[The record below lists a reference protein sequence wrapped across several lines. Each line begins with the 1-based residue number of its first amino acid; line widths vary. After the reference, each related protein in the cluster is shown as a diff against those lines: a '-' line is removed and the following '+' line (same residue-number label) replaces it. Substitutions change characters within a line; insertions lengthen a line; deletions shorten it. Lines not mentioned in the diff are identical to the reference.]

1 MSAPHEPGGPRDS
14 LVRAQFAPDFRRSDP
29 GEPARLTLVLD
40 NHDTVARLVRV
51 ELAGPLARYTR
62 PRRQPRLELQS
73 RRQQEIPLEVRPE
86 ETRPEGGHAYDLHA
100 VVIDEKTEQVV
111 FTCTARIGV
120 EPSPSMAT
128 RPVGA
133 TPPVVQGEVPVQ
145 LRVHVRNDG
154 NIPLRVDA
162 QRVTMKYWVRDDDRR
177 REELMRIAR
186 RAIRGE
192 QSEPRTPQGLRPR
205 TSGQSVPRMSTG
217 RPARHTVEAVPTPTA
232 VIPRSSDEPGLVP
245 PPAQPSS
252 LPARPAGP
260 RARSCPRSSS
270 GGVRR
275 RRRSGRRRRR
285 ARPSAPRP
293 ATAAAG

>member
-29 GEPARLTLVLD
+29 GDPARLTLVLD

-73 RRQQEIPLEVRPE
+73 RRQQEMPLEVRPE
-86 ETRPEGGHAYDLHA
+86 DTRPEGGHAYDLHA
-100 VVIDEKTEQVV
+100 VVIDEKTEEVV

-120 EPSPSMAT
+120 EPSPAMAT

-133 TPPVVQGEVPVQ
+133 TPAVVQGEVPIQ

-177 REELMRIAR
+177 REELMHAAR

-192 QSEPRTPQGLRPR
+192 QSEPRTPERLRPR
-205 TSGQSVPRMSTG
+205 QTHDFDVIVTAPRYVIGTRPRRWWVP
-217 RPARHTVEAVPTPTA
+217 
-232 VIPRSSDEPGLVP
+232 I
-245 PPAQPSS
+245 
-252 LPARPAGP
+252 
-260 RARSCPRSSS
+260 
-270 GGVRR
+270 GVRAEETDAECEFVDFVQKPQWQLEER
-275 RRRSGRRRRR
+275 MVWLGV
-285 ARPSAPRP
+285 AVVVALLVLIVFMVIL
-293 ATAAAG
+293 AT